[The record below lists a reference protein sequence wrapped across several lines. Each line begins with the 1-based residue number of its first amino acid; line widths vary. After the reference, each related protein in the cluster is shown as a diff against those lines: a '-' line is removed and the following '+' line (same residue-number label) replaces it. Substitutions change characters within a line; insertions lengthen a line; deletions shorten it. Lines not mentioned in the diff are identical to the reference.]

1 MAINLKALKSQ
12 KEQWYKALER
22 YRKERQELNNSVE
35 VDSRTKRF
43 SPEDVRKMNI
53 INNDMDICRL
63 NIDIIDI
70 KEQIKNL
77 QEQNVKLKTNM

>member
-22 YRKERQELNNSVE
+22 YRKEMREIDNIYE
-35 VDSRTKRF
+35 VN
-43 SPEDVRKMNI
+43 KMKLVS
-53 INNDMDICRL
+53 NDMDICRL

-77 QEQNVKLKTNM
+77 QEQNVKLKANM

>member
-22 YRKERQELNNSVE
+22 YRKEKRELNNSAE
-35 VDSRTKRF
+35 V
-43 SPEDVRKMNI
+43 DVRKMNI
-53 INNDMDICRL
+53 ISNDMDICRL

>member
-53 INNDMDICRL
+53 INNDIQICL
-63 NIDIIDI
+63 INIDIIAY

-77 QEQNVKLKTNM
+77 QEENVKLKTNM

>member
-1 MAINLKALKSQ
+1 MAINLKALQSQ
-12 KEQWYKALER
+12 KEQWNKTLER
-22 YRKERQELNNSVE
+22 YRKERQELNNSAE

-43 SPEDVRKMNI
+43 NPVDVRKMKLLGNDI
-53 INNDMDICRL
+53 EICLINLQIVDM
-63 NIDIIDI
+63 

>member
-12 KEQWYKALER
+12 KEKWYKALER
-22 YRKERQELNNSVE
+22 YRKEMREIDNIYE
-35 VDSRTKRF
+35 VN
-43 SPEDVRKMNI
+43 KMKLVS
-53 INNDMDICRL
+53 NDMDICRL

-77 QEQNVKLKTNM
+77 QEQNVKLKANM

>member
-1 MAINLKALKSQ
+1 MAIHLKALKSQ

-22 YRKERQELNNSVE
+22 YRKEMREIDNIYE
-35 VDSRTKRF
+35 VN
-43 SPEDVRKMNI
+43 KMKLI
-53 INNDMDICRL
+53 SNDMDICRL

>member
-22 YRKERQELNNSVE
+22 YRKEMREIDNIYE
-35 VDSRTKRF
+35 VN
-43 SPEDVRKMNI
+43 KMKLI
-53 INNDMDICRL
+53 SNDMDICRL